1 MVEVFLLFKFRLSSI
16 NEILNFLHVCLD
28 ILMTVKSSQIQF
40 FDLRVHQIARRKNNT
55 TVTQIAF
62 LRTSYTTREQPAVR
76 NVKLMSKNNMIN

>member
-16 NEILNFLHVCLD
+16 NEILNFLHVSLD
-28 ILMTVKSSQIQF
+28 VLMTVKSSQIQF

-62 LRTSYTTREQPAVR
+62 LRTSYNERTASCKKCQVD
-76 NVKLMSKNNMIN
+76 V